1 MKQYCKACGHRCHCI
16 GKGFYVSESYCDSC
30 SCNTCICKPLETLIL
45 TKPKRSKKFE
55 MYTIVILIVIILGIG
70 LLGCSK
76 ETYHNKM
83 DSIAEAL
90 SKIKK

>member
-1 MKQYCKACGHRCHCI
+1 MKQYCKTCGHLCHCI
-16 GKGFYVSESYCDSC
+16 GQGYFVSEPFCSSC
-30 SCNTCICKPLETLIL
+30 SCNQCKCKEEVLIL
-45 TKPKRSKKFE
+45 NKPVKPKKFE
-55 MYTIVILIVIILGIG
+55 MYTICVLIVIILGIS

>member
-1 MKQYCKACGHRCHCI
+1 MKQYCKTCGHRCHCI
-16 GKGFYVSESYCDSC
+16 GQGYYVSETYCDSC
-30 SCNTCICKPLETLIL
+30 SCNTCRCKPVEPLIL

-55 MYTIVILIVIILGIG
+55 TYTICILIIIILTIG